1 VFIQDA
7 YSSLNTVQNIKE
19 GEEGGLLTL
28 AISLMEYYPLS
39 VLLSLSNKNLV
50 DFISYSNIPLLT
62 AKSGHWVMLVSKGTW
77 IKILK

>member
-1 VFIQDA
+1 VVLIQDA

-50 DFISYSNIPLLT
+50 DFISYSNIPPLL
-62 AKSGHWVMLVSKGTW
+62 AESSRSEFSE
-77 IKILK
+77 

>member
-1 VFIQDA
+1 VVLIQDA

-28 AISLMEYYPLS
+28 TISLMEYYPLC

-50 DFISYSNIPLLT
+50 DFISSSNIPPLY
-62 AKSGHWVMLVSKGTW
+62 KY
-77 IKILK
+77 

>member
-1 VFIQDA
+1 VVLIQDA

-50 DFISYSNIPLLT
+50 DFISYSNIPPLST
-62 AKSGHWVMLVSKGTW
+62 QSGRSQNSE
-77 IKILK
+77 